1 MSQTEK
7 CLNCDGEGV
16 VHTGVDEA
24 PTTIF
29 PACDG
34 DGVMD
39 VFAAPA
45 VANAAPKLP
54 EPQSLIV
61 DADIG
66 HRAYSAEQ
74 VLAYGQACAISAQAP
89 KAALTDDQIRDI
101 WHQPGPAL
109 SFANIHLNF
118 ARAIESAA
126 APNAALVEA
135 LRETLRQAEGWYDE
149 CRGGDAS
156 DFGWHKEAVAALASA
171 GVKP

>member
-24 PTTIF
+24 PTTIC

-89 KAALTDDQIRDI
+89 KAALTEFPEPFVTTLGSGNLYSEDQMHI
-101 WHQPGPAL
+101 
-109 SFANIHLNF
+109 
-118 ARAIESAA
+118 AIEAAA
-126 APNAALVEA
+126 APNAALLEA

-156 DFGWHKEAVAALASA
+156 DFGWHKEAVAALAA
-171 GVKP
+171 VGVTP